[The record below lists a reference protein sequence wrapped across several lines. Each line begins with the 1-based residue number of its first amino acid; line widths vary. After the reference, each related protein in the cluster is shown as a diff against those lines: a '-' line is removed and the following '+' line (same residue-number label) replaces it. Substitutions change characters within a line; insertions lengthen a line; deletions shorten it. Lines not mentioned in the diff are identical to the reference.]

1 MPAPRSRRPARA
13 SQRQQAPDPAP
24 EEDDVEVVEPVD
36 EYAAQTLAADEGG
49 APAEGEGEGA
59 AQTGR
64 SSRRGRGPAGKSNRM
79 SASERRASARKSM
92 KTSSRRV
99 ALSPEELAKRRAA
112 RMLAI
117 KTILGVILGCG
128 GAFAIW
134 WFGLRTSPKVD
145 LAQQKITAA
154 KQAMSAAETA
164 ISIRNAKEA
173 EVQRGDALKLLEI
186 KELNFAK
193 ENPDPEDPELASIEL
208 ANAAAALAARIE
220 GELKKKV
227 EKLEQ
232 DLEVEAN
239 LRRVQAGFG
248 RLAGENAFDDAELA
262 TFERQVQEFLDN
274 PVLPGAGANP
284 AYQEAYVTEI
294 KQIRYEVA
302 KIEREKA
309 RRNAEIT
316 NIPVREARLKAAILV
331 QQSRFQEALVT
342 VDEMQRTYE
351 NADFA
356 GVRQYIRDAAEM
368 AWKSSDAT
376 AKEHYTTYQ
385 APGTTKSLAEAS
397 LKAAREVMQ
406 HVVDNYG
413 IPEYV
418 QKAETALKMYR

>member
-1 MPAPRSRRPARA
+1 
-13 SQRQQAPDPAP
+13 
-24 EEDDVEVVEPVD
+24 
-36 EYAAQTLAADEGG
+36 
-49 APAEGEGEGA
+49 
-59 AQTGR
+59 
-64 SSRRGRGPAGKSNRM
+64 
-79 SASERRASARKSM
+79 
-92 KTSSRRV
+92 
-99 ALSPEELAKRRAA
+99 
-112 RMLAI
+112 MLAI